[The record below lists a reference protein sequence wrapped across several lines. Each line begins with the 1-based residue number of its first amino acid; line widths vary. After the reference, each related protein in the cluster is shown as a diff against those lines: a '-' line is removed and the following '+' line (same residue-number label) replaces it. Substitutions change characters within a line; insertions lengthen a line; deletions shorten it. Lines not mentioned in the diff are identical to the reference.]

1 MNPIAR
7 EAAALPTLSINV
19 LQERYAELYG
29 ESTQCR
35 NKVWLVKRI
44 AWRMQVRIEGGLS
57 ERARQRA
64 AEIADETKLRLGPP
78 KRTPCHPNQIGVEP
92 KPNSRSTSPTDD
104 KRLPPPGSLITRAY
118 KGRRLDVE
126 VLPEGFIYNGERFA
140 SLTAVAKHITGSQ
153 INGYRFF
160 KLGGAA

>member
-7 EAAALPTLSINV
+7 EV
-19 LQERYAELYG
+19 AELPKLGVKLLQQRCAELFG
-29 ESTQCR
+29 ESTNCH

-44 AWRMQVRIEGGLS
+44 AWRMQVQSEGGLS

-64 AEIADETKLRLGPP
+64 AEIADETQLRLGPP
-78 KRTPCHPNQIGVEP
+78 KRTPCHPRQIGVEP
-92 KPNSRSTSPTDD
+92 KPNSRSTSPADD
-104 KRLPPPGSLITRAY
+104 KRLPPPGSLLTRAY
-118 KGRRLDVE
+118 KGQRLEVE
-126 VLPEGFIYNGERFA
+126 VLAEGFIFNGERFA

-153 INGYRFF
+153 VNGYRFF